1 MSVDRRAM
9 FAGKMGPRPVSTM
22 TDGDRELQRRAR
34 KRLRELE
41 ATDPLSGLDLRS
53 LLAEHGIARRTFLK
67 WVSATTAMLTLPPLF
82 EPLVAQA
89 AEVMNR
95 VPVIWIEGQ
104 SCRGNSEAF
113 LRADAPTVDE
123 LLFQV
128 ISLEFHQLVMAASG
142 FQLEQRKA
150 EAMKANY
157 GKYILI
163 VEGSIPTGYNGGFST
178 TGAAGTP
185 FIDEVRQLSQGAA
198 AVIAVGACA
207 TSAALPAADP
217 NPTGALSTQEVI
229 TNKPIV
235 NIPACPM
242 NPANFV
248 GTLLHFTL
256 TGQLPAL
263 DSQLRPQWAFGSLI
277 HDNCPR
283 RAHFDAGE
291 YVVQWGDEGAQNNF
305 CLYKMGC
312 KGPMSNNNCP
322 SVQYNGG
329 TSWPIRAGHG
339 CIGCSEVD
347 FWDRY
352 AYERPLATANVNAPG
367 LFGWGVENSVDKF
380 GLGLLTIV
388 GAGIAAHAVVSG
400 VLHHRHE
407 RKPEMLPAEPPPST
421 WMPGPRYP
429 RSEPTEPAT
438 PKSPPPE
445 SEPEPGGAGSE
456 PEPGGES

>member
-1 MSVDRRAM
+1 MTMDRRAL
-9 FAGKMGPRPVSTM
+9 FATKMGPRPVSTM
-22 TDGDRELQRRAR
+22 TDGDRVLRRRAHE
-34 KRLRELE
+34 RLRELE
-41 ATDPLSGLDLRS
+41 EMEPLSGLDLRS
-53 LLAEHGIARRTFLK
+53 LLAEHRIGRRAFLQ
-67 WVSATTAMLTLPPLF
+67 WVSAATAMLTLPPLF
-82 EPLVAQA
+82 EPMVARA

-128 ISLEFHQLVMAASG
+128 ISLEFHQLVMAAAG
-142 FQLEQRKA
+142 YQLEQRKA

-157 GKYILI
+157 GKYLLV

-185 FIDEVRQLSQGAA
+185 FIDEVRQLSAGAA

-229 TNKPIV
+229 SNKPIV

-263 DSQLRPQWAFGSLI
+263 DSQLRPTWAFGALI
-277 HDNCPR
+277 HDNCER

-291 YVVQWGDEGAQNNF
+291 YVQEWGDAGAKNNF

-312 KGPMSNNNCP
+312 KGPMTHNNCP
-322 SVQYNGG
+322 TVQYNEG
-329 TSWPIRAGHG
+329 TSWPVGAGHG
-339 CIGCSEVD
+339 CIGCSEPN

-352 AYERPLATANVNAPG
+352 AYERPLAEANVNAPG

-380 GLGLLTIV
+380 GLGLLTLAGV
-388 GAGIAAHAVVSG
+388 GIAAHAAASG
-400 VLHHRHE
+400 VAHYRSRATHPAMGPSESPPAATPAAPPPARPASTE
-407 RKPEMLPAEPPPST
+407 TPPAEPPP
-421 WMPGPRYP
+421 
-429 RSEPTEPAT
+429 A
-438 PKSPPPE
+438 E
-445 SEPEPGGAGSE
+445 SEPEH
-456 PEPGGES
+456 GGES

>member
-1 MSVDRRAM
+1 MTTDRRAL
-9 FAGKMGPRPVSTM
+9 FASKMGPRAVSTV
-22 TDGDRELQRRAR
+22 TDGDRVLRRR
-34 KRLRELE
+34 TRERLRELE
-41 ATDPLSGLDLRS
+41 AMEPLSGLDLRS
-53 LLAEHGIARRTFLK
+53 LLAECGIGRRAFLQ

-82 EPLVAQA
+82 EPMVARA

-128 ISLEFHQLVMAASG
+128 ISLEFHQLVMAAAG

-150 EAMKANY
+150 EAVKANY
-157 GKYILI
+157 GKYLLV
-163 VEGSIPTGYNGGFST
+163 VEGSIPTGYGGGFST

-185 FIDEVRQLSQGAA
+185 FIDEVRQLSKGAA

-229 TNKPIV
+229 SNRPIV

-263 DSQLRPQWAFGSLI
+263 DSQLRPTWAFGARV
-277 HDNCPR
+277 HDNCER

-291 YVVQWGDEGAQNNF
+291 YVQQWGDASAKNNF

-312 KGPMSNNNCP
+312 KGPMTYNNCP
-322 SVQYNGG
+322 TVRYNEG
-329 TSWPIRAGHG
+329 TSWPVGAGHG
-339 CIGCSEVD
+339 CIGCSEPN

-380 GLGLLTIV
+380 GLGLLTLAGV
-388 GAGIAAHAVVSG
+388 GIAAHAVASG
-400 VLHHRHE
+400 VSHYRSRAAH
-407 RKPEMLPAEPPPST
+407 PAMVPAASPPSKT
-421 WMPGPRYP
+421 PPAQSASTETAPEPR
-429 RSEPTEPAT
+429 AA
-438 PKSPPPE
+438 E
-445 SEPEPGGAGSE
+445 SEPEH
-456 PEPGGES
+456 GGES